1 MPEQYTPRLS
11 IEISQKTF
19 FRMQNLIPWGLK
31 TKVMVMLLED
41 LLDLVEAHGNIVL
54 AAILDRRMGSRE
66 VIKELRGKELDNGAK

>member
-11 IEISQKTF
+11 IEISKETF
-19 FRMQNLIPWGLK
+19 LRMQNLIPWGLK

>member
-1 MPEQYTPRLS
+1 
-11 IEISQKTF
+11 
-19 FRMQNLIPWGLK
+19 MQNLIPWGLK